1 MKRRNGFT
9 LIELLVVIAIIA
21 ILAAILLPALA
32 RAREAARRSSCQNN
46 LKQWGIICKMFANE
60 SKGEKFPPGMT
71 TIPTWDGGVGYVF
84 AGIGSEHIYP
94 EYWTDPNI
102 AVCPSSSHATV
113 KSVLGG
119 GAPDGGIINNED
131 LGKEIARVGALSDG
145 SDAAKACLH
154 AKLSMPVSYNYMPYA
169 IQNASEQFAVFFILI
184 SSGYYGSAWASTTG
198 ATSVSF
204 TDTDLAPYGCEGFGA
219 RVDTNGTGMED
230 IPDSLGNGWWGMS
243 DGWIDEDGQPLPG
256 EYKRVREG
264 IERFFITDI
273 NNPAGSAKGQSL
285 VPVMWDTWGAA
296 AGGDPPAPPSV
307 LAVFN
312 HIPGGDNVLYMDGHV
327 EFIKYPEKFPCYG
340 IPLEGNGAV
349 GAANVPYW
357 QWFFAGMW

>member
-1 MKRRNGFT
+1 MRQSKGFT

-46 LKQWGIICKMFANE
+46 LKQWGIICKLVASE

-84 AGIGSEHIYP
+84 GGIGSEHIYP
-94 EYWTDPNI
+94 DYWSDPNI

-113 KSVLGG
+113 KSILGG
-119 GAPDGGIINNED
+119 GAPDGGIINNDD
-131 LGKEIARVGALSDG
+131 LGAEIARVGKLSDG
-145 SDAAKACLH
+145 SDAAKACLN

-169 IQNASEQFAVFFILI
+169 IKNASEQFAVFYILI
-184 SSGYYGSAWASTTG
+184 TAGYDGWAWVFTTG
-198 ATSVSF
+198 AANVSF
-204 TDTDLAPYGCEGFGA
+204 TETDLAPYGCDGFGA
-219 RVDTNGTGMED
+219 RVDTGGTGTVD
-230 IPDSLGNGWWGMS
+230 IPDSLGRDWIGINGWT
-243 DGWIDEDGQPLPG
+243 DEDGNPLPT
-256 EYKRVREG
+256 EYKRLREG

-273 NNPAGSAKGQSL
+273 NNAASSAHAQSS

-296 AGGDPPAPPSV
+296 GGGGSSPEV

-312 HIPGGDNVLYMDGHV
+312 HIPGGNNALFMDGHV
-327 EFIKYPEKFPCYG
+327 EFINYPEKLPCYA
-340 IPLEGNGAV
+340 IPLTSSNGAV
-349 GAANVPYW
+349 GAANVAYW
-357 QWFFAGMW
+357 QWFFGGMW